1 MPPAGKNGF
10 VSSRQGKY
18 AGLKSPGAGPGGGG
32 AFIFALANTIC
43 REIFRVMH
51 VLRLYDCLC
60 DATRLRLIHLLAQR
74 PLCVCHLEA
83 VLRLPQAKISRHLA
97 YLRRNGLVTCTQTG
111 PWRTYALASPAP
123 AGLAANLACLQDV
136 ATDEPVFRRDRARL
150 ARLAA
155 QAGCGC
161 AAPGVPRR
169 RLLRLSR

>member
-1 MPPAGKNGF
+1 MPAGKNGF
-10 VSSRQGKY
+10 ASGQQGKY
-18 AGLKSPGAGPGGGG
+18 SGLKPPGAGPGGGG
-32 AFIFALANTIC
+32 VLIFALANTIC
-43 REIFRVMH
+43 CEIVRVMH

-74 PLCVCHLEA
+74 PLCVCHFEA

-123 AGLAANLACLQDV
+123 TGLAANLACLQDL
-136 ATDEPVFRRDRARL
+136 APDEPVFRRDRERL

-155 QAGCGC
+155 KVDCGC
-161 AAPGVPRR
+161 ATPGVPRR